1 VRYRWL
7 GSALLVLAGACAAG
21 CGGGSSAAS
30 GGPTTSVTPVGST
43 TPTPTPTPSPT
54 GPNGI
59 ASLAPTVAL
68 SKVSAAAAGQTSVHI
83 TGTVAQGKD
92 TLGLDVQ
99 AGLSSGQGTLHL
111 GGGRVTLRLTNGT
124 IYLNG
129 DVKGLIGLGFPKAT
143 ATATANQWIG
153 AQAAATSLSALLNF
167 TDLVKSIVTPNGKV
181 VAGRTTTV
189 NGISVYTLVDKTKNG
204 GTLYIA
210 TTGEPLPVQVV
221 NAKPREKLSFSQWGA
236 PISVTVPPKVI
247 PVPSSVTS
255 AAP

>member
-7 GSALLVLAGACAAG
+7 GSALLAAAGLCAAG
-21 CGGGSSAAS
+21 CGGGSSAPS
-30 GGPTTSVTPVGST
+30 SGPTTSVTAVGTS
-43 TPTPTPTPSPT
+43 TPTPTVSPT

-59 ASLAPTVAL
+59 ASLSPSAAL
-68 SKVSAAAAGQTSVHI
+68 SKVSAAAAAQTSVHI

-99 AGLSSGQGTLHL
+99 AGLTSGQGELRV
-111 GGGRVTLRLTNGT
+111 GGGEVQLRLVNGT

-129 DVKGLIGLGFPKAT
+129 DVKGLVALGFPKQT
-143 ATATANQWIG
+143 ATASANKWIG
-153 AQAAATSLSALLNF
+153 AQASATSLSALLSF
-167 TDLVKSIVTPNGKV
+167 SDLVKSIVTPHGTV

-189 NGISVYTLVDKTKNG
+189 NGVSVYTLVDKTKDG

-221 NAKPREKLSFSQWGA
+221 NAKPHEKLSFSEWSA
-236 PISVTVPPKVI
+236 PISVTPPAKVI

-255 AAP
+255 EAP

>member
-7 GSALLVLAGACAAG
+7 GSALLAVVAVCAAG
-21 CGGGSSAAS
+21 CGGGSSAATS
-30 GGPTTSVTPVGST
+30 APTTSVSPVGTT
-43 TPTPTPTPSPT
+43 TPTPTVSPT

-59 ASLAPTVAL
+59 ASLSPSVAL
-68 SKVSAAAAGQTSVHI
+68 SKVSAAAAAQTSVHI
-83 TGTVAQGKD
+83 TGTVAQGKN
-92 TLGLDVQ
+92 TLGLDVH
-99 AGLSSGQGTLHL
+99 AGLTSGEGELQLA
-111 GGGRVTLRLTNGT
+111 GGHIALRLTNGT

-129 DVKGLIGLGFPKAT
+129 DVKGLIGLGFPKRSAT
-143 ATATANQWIG
+143 ASANKWIG
-153 AQAAATSLSALLNF
+153 AQASATSLSALLSF
-167 TDLVKSIVTPNGKV
+167 SDLVKSIVTPNGTV

-189 NGISVYTLVDKTKNG
+189 NGVSVYTLVDKTKNG

-221 NAKPREKLSFSQWGA
+221 NAKPHEQLSFSEWSA
-236 PISVTVPPKVI
+236 PISVTAPPNVI